1 MSGTNQPGIYAGTE
15 ERARLETLGSY
26 EILDTSPEQ
35 SFDRITRLARAVF
48 DVPLALVTLVDSDR
62 LWFKARAGLNIAG
75 LPRIHSF
82 CNETIKGN
90 APLILR
96 DVLRDGRFDAFPLVS
111 GDTHVRFYAG
121 IPLTTPDGFNIGTL
135 SVMDREPRDILPS
148 QTELLEDLAR
158 TTVDAL
164 ELRQLA
170 STDSLTGAMTRRA
183 FIANAEREISRSS
196 RYGNPLS
203 FIMFD
208 LDNGREINER
218 HGHPV
223 GDAVLRALIKTTLTQ
238 LRTTD
243 YLGRLG
249 GQHFVICL
257 PETFHENA
265 ALVAE
270 RLCSTVAGT
279 FTTGE
284 TTFPVSAS
292 FGVSTWRGG
301 EISSEPALA
310 RAEQALH
317 AAKQGG
323 RNQVVSI

>member
-1 MSGTNQPGIYAGTE
+1 MTGTNQPNISTGTD

-26 EILDTSPEQ
+26 EILDTQPEE
-35 SFDRITRLARAVF
+35 SFDRVTRLARAVL
-48 DVPLALVTLVDSDR
+48 DVPLSLVTLVDSDR
-62 LWFKARAGLNIAG
+62 LWLKARLGLNIAE
-75 LPRIHSF
+75 LPRVHSF
-82 CNETIKGN
+82 CNETIKGS

-96 DVLRDGRFDAFPLVS
+96 DVARDGHFNAFPLVS
-111 GDTHVRFYAG
+111 GDTHIRFYAG
-121 IPLTTPDGFNIGTL
+121 IPLTTPNGFNIGTL

-170 STDSLTGAMTRRA
+170 SIDSLTGAMSRRA
-183 FIANAEREISRSS
+183 FIASAEREVSRSS

-218 HGHPV
+218 HGYPV
-223 GDAVLRALIKTTLTQ
+223 GDAVLRTLIKTALTQ

-257 PETFHENA
+257 PETFNENA

-270 RLCSTVAGT
+270 RLCNTVAGA
-279 FTTGE
+279 FTIGD
-284 TTFPVSAS
+284 TTFPISAS

-323 RNQVVSI
+323 RNQVISI